1 MPAPQRGS
9 PSPRRLRQA
18 RHRTPRGG
26 RARPRRRVPLTG
38 RPSRR
43 EARRRLALLPWPGLG
58 RWSRPSRALSA
69 MPRLRL
75 LHRRSWHET
84 RRNLGRAARGRP
96 VVLPGPEIPPQ
107 GLPPGAFHVRV
118 VRLGE
123 AELAV
128 QAVGVAGMQGPA
140 EAGAR
145 AAVDHGRYQLLAQAR
160 AARVGKD
167 EDVRQV
173 GEGHIVRDGA
183 GEADLAAGGRLVR
196 ADDAPRG
203 GKLLLEVRP
212 RAEPAPVR
220 LRGQE
225 LPDRV
230 PVDPALIVVK
240 LVHAG
245 GEDHRRIVGRGRWLT
260 GPPPASL
267 IGLRRPAAE
276 AGGRRATEEW
286 MIDELAHAGAEHL
299 DEGFIA
305 GFDRKQ
311 GHPDPET
318 DIAAFAAHGLG
329 RASAVVD
336 FGAGTGQFAIPAAR
350 RFGRVTAVDVSPGML
365 AALAA
370 KAAAS
375 PALECARGGFLSYF
389 PARPVDGVYTR
400 HALHQLPDFWKA
412 IALRRI
418 ADMLRPGGV
427 LRLRDLVY
435 DFGPGEAGAVFDGW
449 LAGAAE
455 DPAAGYT
462 AADYAEH
469 IRTEH
474 STFRWLLEPMIAA
487 AGLDIAEV
495 SYDRR
500 LYAAYTCVKAARG

>member
-1 MPAPQRGS
+1 VNEM
-9 PSPRRLRQA
+9 
-18 RHRTPRGG
+18 
-26 RARPRRRVPLTG
+26 
-38 RPSRR
+38 
-43 EARRRLALLPWPGLG
+43 
-58 RWSRPSRALSA
+58 
-69 MPRLRL
+69 
-75 LHRRSWHET
+75 
-84 RRNLGRAARGRP
+84 
-96 VVLPGPEIPPQ
+96 
-107 GLPPGAFHVRV
+107 
-118 VRLGE
+118 
-123 AELAV
+123 
-128 QAVGVAGMQGPA
+128 
-140 EAGAR
+140 
-145 AAVDHGRYQLLAQAR
+145 
-160 AARVGKD
+160 
-167 EDVRQV
+167 
-173 GEGHIVRDGA
+173 
-183 GEADLAAGGRLVR
+183 
-196 ADDAPRG
+196 
-203 GKLLLEVRP
+203 
-212 RAEPAPVR
+212 
-220 LRGQE
+220 
-225 LPDRV
+225 
-230 PVDPALIVVK
+230 
-240 LVHAG
+240 
-245 GEDHRRIVGRGRWLT
+245 
-260 GPPPASL
+260 
-267 IGLRRPAAE
+267 
-276 AGGRRATEEW
+276 W

-365 AALAA
+365 EALAA
-370 KAAAS
+370 KADADAKAAAEAGGETT
-375 PALECARGGFLSYF
+375 PVLECVRGGFLSYF
-389 PARPVDGVYTR
+389 PAEPVDGVYTR